1 MKKII
6 CFICFAF
13 LLSVISINN
22 ISAVS
27 NTCEYDSGLKV
38 TFDEGGTA
46 SINQSFY
53 KEKKIPYI
61 LNAFYN
67 YNSGSI
73 DSTDRLQFQMKELFG
88 SCPSNLYVCKYEESS
103 LESGLAN
110 LFSDEHGR
118 INIINK
124 VYLFY
129 SEGEM
134 KENSTLKDLENDK
147 VEYGS
152 EFVDAVTEGY
162 EACSGYGIV
171 VLEQITGSLCAVG
184 NEVWKILKSTW
195 TAEDFYIKYKNCFNS
210 KYTGDGPTYNLA
222 CPKLNV
228 YLGYF
233 NEAIN
238 NYKGCAK
245 NDAVCMSKAIT
256 AVNEKEGLI
265 KSYCKAILENYDFD
279 KGKDQEGNEQACIEA
294 CLDIAVQTKKA
305 KVSAGLMS
313 GDSGECGFSGRL
325 LVWLSNILRWIKYIL
340 PVIVIVM
347 GILDFI
353 KAIAAGKDD
362 EMKKAQGNFT
372 KRLIAAALVFL
383 IPLIIEF
390 VLDKMGFGY
399 NDCGLF

>member
-6 CFICFAF
+6 YLICFAL
-13 LLSVISINN
+13 LLSGIGLGTIG
-22 ISAVS
+22 AVS

-38 TFDEGGTA
+38 TFDESGTA
-46 SINQSFY
+46 SINQDFY
-53 KEKKIPYI
+53 EEKKIPYV

-73 DSTDRLQFQMKELFG
+73 DSTDSLEFQAKELFG
-88 SCPSNLYVCKYEESS
+88 SCPASLYVCRYEETSV
-103 LESGLAN
+103 ESGLAN

-134 KENSTLKDLENDK
+134 KENSTLKNLENDK

-152 EFVDAVTEGY
+152 EFVDAITKGY

-171 VLEQITGSLCAVG
+171 VLEQLTGTLCAIG
-184 NEVWKILKSTW
+184 NEALTLIKSAW
-195 TAEDFYIKYKNCFNS
+195 TAEDFYVKYKNCFNS
-210 KYTGDGPTYNLA
+210 QYTGEKPTYNLA
-222 CPKLNV
+222 CPNLNI

-233 NEAIN
+233 NDGLN
-238 NYKGCAK
+238 NYKSCSK
-245 NDAVCMSKAIT
+245 NDAACISKAIT
-256 AVNEKEGLI
+256 TVNEKEGLI
-265 KSYCKAILENYDFD
+265 KSYCKAILENYDYD
-279 KGKDQEGNEQACIEA
+279 SGTEQECLNA
-294 CLDIAVQTKKA
+294 CLDIGVQTKKA
-305 KVSAGLMS
+305 KVAAGLIS
-313 GDSGECGFSGRL
+313 GDSGECGFSARL

-362 EMKKAQGNFT
+362 ELKKAQGSFT

-383 IPLIIEF
+383 IPLIVEF

-399 NDCGLF
+399 DTCGLF